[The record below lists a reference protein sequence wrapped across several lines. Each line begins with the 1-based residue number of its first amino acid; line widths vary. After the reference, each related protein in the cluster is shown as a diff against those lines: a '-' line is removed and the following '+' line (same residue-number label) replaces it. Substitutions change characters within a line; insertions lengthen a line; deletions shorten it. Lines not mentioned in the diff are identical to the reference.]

1 MTSHIIRRLLELR
14 MAPGCRRLCGATL
27 LSLPATLLFGLQAAG
42 DAPQQFPDLPSV
54 RGTVQSIHGND
65 AIVKTDEGRAW
76 TIHTSDNTHIYKDR
90 QPLKM
95 NQIQVGDM
103 LIGAGALDD
112 PSHMLRAIFVADI
125 DAATVQK
132 MRDALGKTWIAGKI
146 LKIDEARI
154 TVDRIDHHTQVI
166 EADETTSFRKNGQ
179 SVTLMDLHVG
189 DAVRGRGSIKN
200 GVFVPTQ
207 LAVIQP
213 GRRNGQGLGAVFSGR
228 P

>member
-1 MTSHIIRRLLELR
+1 MQPRLMHRAPRFGRRYFGTALLLIF
-14 MAPGCRRLCGATL
+14 
-27 LSLPATLLFGLQAAG
+27 PAGFSGLQVPG
-42 DAPQQFPDLPSV
+42 DAPQQWPDLPSI

-65 AIVKTDEGRAW
+65 AKVKTDSGRTY

-95 NQIQVGDM
+95 SQIQVGDM
-103 LIGAGALDD
+103 LIGAGALDG

-132 MRDALGKTWIAGKI
+132 MRDALGKTWIAGKV
-146 LKIDEARI
+146 LKIEEARI
-154 TVDRIDHHTQVI
+154 TVDRIDHHTQTM
-166 EADETTSFRKNGQ
+166 EADESTSFRKDGQ
-179 SVTLMDLHVG
+179 SVTLMDVHVG
-189 DAVRGRGSIKN
+189 DAVRGKGSVRD

-207 LAVIQP
+207 LTVIDP
-213 GRRNGQGLGAVFSGR
+213 GKRGGRGLGAGFSEQ